1 MVLNRRVLW
10 LSPVAE
16 VGGVSRHIIDAAS
29 QGIPGW
35 NIEVAAPAGPL
46 LDTLSEAGV
55 PVHPVASAPGSG
67 IRASVASVRAL
78 LAREDFAL
86 LHSHLAYADLVALL
100 AAGRTPIVS
109 TEHGIAADARLYN
122 ASAVTAQ
129 AKRLVH
135 RLRVARTSRVIAVSE
150 STAQQVAR
158 QWGGRKKIRVVLNG
172 VDPLV
177 PEPKPQA
184 GLCFLSLSRLSHEK
198 RIDKLLEAFA
208 LVHKRHPE
216 ATLTVAGDGPLRA
229 QLESKARELGV
240 AEAVSFPGTVVAADA
255 YRTHDVVVQLSAWEN
270 LSYTLLDAVKN
281 NKGIVATPVGGN
293 GEIVRAVSL
302 VEAEDTN
309 QVARVMLTQALETE
323 ARTPAAAWD
332 WSVSDMCAELA
343 NVYAE
348 VSACK
353 A

>member
-332 WSVSDMCAELA
+332 WSVSDMCAGIA
-343 NVYAE
+343 GVYAE
-348 VSACK
+348 VMR
-353 A
+353 